1 VPGAKIC
8 YKEVAHGSFP
18 RYNTVVPLL
27 GDWRSFTTGTTAK
40 LGFLAGVQSCLPKI
54 QACRVCVLPS
64 EGLGVESRGVEAGGS
79 EHQIADG
86 VANGSPGQD
95 VHSVETCWVV
105 GLEGKAGLLCKPIAR
120 FQVGLIV
127 LLAKSLPANVVPLE
141 RQEDETS
148 KS

>member
-1 VPGAKIC
+1 VNFTRIAAVPGAKIC

-95 VHSVETCWVV
+95 VHSVETCVS
-105 GLEGKAGLLCKPIAR
+105 GLVRRGAFHRSTLARAQSIILHDPTGTEPLCIA
-120 FQVGLIV
+120 IM
-127 LLAKSLPANVVPLE
+127 AI
-141 RQEDETS
+141 
-148 KS
+148 